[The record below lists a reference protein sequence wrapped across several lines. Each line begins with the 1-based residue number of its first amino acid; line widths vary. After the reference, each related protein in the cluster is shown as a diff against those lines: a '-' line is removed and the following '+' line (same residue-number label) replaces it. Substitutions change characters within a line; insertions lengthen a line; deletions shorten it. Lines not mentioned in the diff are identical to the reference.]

1 MVRPC
6 SVSRKPRVHIR
17 VSRHVII
24 STSHRT
30 RAPILRH
37 EIHTACIGTV
47 LPRREQRRAHH
58 KGNALYYY
66 VDIVCKFNWTD
77 CIASFSLR
85 TPPPEPSPR
94 FQLYNVFLYTR
105 SAAFRLFVFGHVG
118 PRVINY
124 LGRAG

>member
-17 VSRHVII
+17 VGRHVII

-85 TPPPEPSPR
+85 TPPRNLRHVSSCITYFYIRVRPPS
-94 FQLYNVFLYTR
+94 VFLFLDT
-105 SAAFRLFVFGHVG
+105 SV
-118 PRVINY
+118 RV
-124 LGRAG
+124 LLTT